1 MRLCDETWKC
11 GPWSGSHASGYPEER
26 DLYLSNL
33 AEMNAAGLFIVD
45 GSGRPQLID
54 AGLLIEWSQVSYL
67 ELLES
72 QS

>member
-1 MRLCDETWKC
+1 
-11 GPWSGSHASGYPEER
+11 
-26 DLYLSNL
+26 
-33 AEMNAAGLFIVD
+33 MNAAGLFIVD

-72 QS
+72 E